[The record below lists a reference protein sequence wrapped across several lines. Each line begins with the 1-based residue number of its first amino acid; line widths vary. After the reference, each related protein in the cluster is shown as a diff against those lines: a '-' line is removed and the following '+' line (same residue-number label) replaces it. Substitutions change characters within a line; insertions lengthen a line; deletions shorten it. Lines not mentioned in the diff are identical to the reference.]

1 MNTENYIIKCNFLGD
16 SGVGKTSLGKL
27 FENNKFTN
35 FINPTIGVEYFSKVY
50 TINKNKYKLQIWDL
64 SGNRNFDNIINIYMK
79 KVQIIFIIFDLSN
92 KNSFNNIIKWINKT
106 KENTTNS
113 KIILIGNKSDLSRKV
128 SNNEINNITSQ
139 YNMNYNEISLKNN
152 IGIEKLN
159 NDIIKT
165 INNIIPKK
173 TEKKRDYCYCFQ
185 T

>member
-1 MNTENYIIKCNFLGD
+1 MNSKNYIIKCNFLGD

-27 FENNKFTN
+27 FEQNKFIN
-35 FINPTIGVEYFSKVY
+35 FINPTIGVEYFSKEYIVD
-50 TINKNKYKLQIWDL
+50 KNKYKLQIWDL
-64 SGNRNFDNIINIYMK
+64 SGNRNFDNIINLYMK

-92 KNSFNNIIKWINKT
+92 KNTFNNIIKWIKKA

-113 KIILIGNKSDLSRKV
+113 KIILIGNKSDLNRQV
-128 SNNEINNITSQ
+128 SNNDINNITTQ

-159 NDIIKT
+159 NDIKKI
-165 INNIIPKK
+165 INTIIPKK
-173 TEKKRDYCYCFQ
+173 IERKRDYCYCFQ